1 MRAVVQRKARPLGGA
16 PEAPSLADEAGIDA
30 AYAAY
35 GAELYRFAL
44 RGMGDVGAAEDVVQE
59 TFLRAWRAADRFD
72 DSIASLRV
80 WLFAIA
86 RNTMISHIRASR
98 VRPWDATVVEPP
110 EGDTGRASAEGDFT
124 DRLLRSWVIEEALQ
138 RISEEHRNAI
148 VETHLKDRPYS
159 EVAAENGV
167 PIGTLRS
174 RVFYGLKALRTALDE
189 MGVTL

>member
-1 MRAVVQRKARPLGGA
+1 MRVVYANTPASKGA
-16 PEAPSLADEAGIDA
+16 PAARRIADEAGVAA

-35 GAELYRFAL
+35 GAELYRFVL
-44 RGMGDVGAAEDVVQE
+44 RGLGDPGAAEDVVQE

-72 DSIASLRV
+72 ETIASERV

-86 RNTMISHIRASR
+86 KNTMISYVRASR
-98 VRPWDATVVEPP
+98 ARPWDATVLDPSHR
-110 EGDTGRASAEGDFT
+110 DTESAPVAEDFT
-124 DRLLRSWVIEEALQ
+124 ERLLRSWVVEEALL
-138 RISEEHRNAI
+138 RISEEHRTAI

-167 PIGTLRS
+167 PVGTLRS
-174 RVFYGLKALRTALDE
+174 RVFYGLKALRAAVDE